1 MNIAFLF
8 MRYTVYLYDVCG
20 LLCLKLRFV
29 VIITFT
35 VIVCLLDGEILFS
48 WTEASVG
55 SQSVVNITVVIDI
68 MCGRGL
74 LAGDNNGIDMMWRV
88 ARTGPLPLALQSA
101 SVSESL
107 MMTSS
112 YGTGYVVN
120 TDDIMG
126 GGMWRASEDQPV
138 WP

>member
-1 MNIAFLF
+1 M
-8 MRYTVYLYDVCG
+8 
-20 LLCLKLRFV
+20 
-29 VIITFT
+29 
-35 VIVCLLDGEILFS
+35 
-48 WTEASVG
+48 
-55 SQSVVNITVVIDI
+55 
-68 MCGRGL
+68 
-74 LAGDNNGIDMMWRV
+74 

-126 GGMWRASEDQPV
+126 GGECEEHQKTSQYDHSY
-138 WP
+138 

>member
-1 MNIAFLF
+1 
-8 MRYTVYLYDVCG
+8 
-20 LLCLKLRFV
+20 
-29 VIITFT
+29 
-35 VIVCLLDGEILFS
+35 
-48 WTEASVG
+48 
-55 SQSVVNITVVIDI
+55 
-68 MCGRGL
+68 
-74 LAGDNNGIDMMWRV
+74 V

-126 GGMWRASEDQPV
+126 GGM
-138 WP
+138 

>member
-1 MNIAFLF
+1 MSAA
-8 MRYTVYLYDVCG
+8 VHDQPSEDVDDQVPP
-20 LLCLKLRFV
+20 LQAYRDQ
-29 VIITFT
+29 T
-35 VIVCLLDGEILFS
+35 S
-48 WTEASVG
+48 
-55 SQSVVNITVVIDI
+55 TVVPFHV
-68 MCGRGL
+68 
-74 LAGDNNGIDMMWRV
+74 RV

-126 GGMWRASEDQPV
+126 GGM
-138 WP
+138 